1 MFVHSDCI
9 AMACA
14 PLLRITF
21 SLLLTLSC
29 AMQSAT
35 AQTLPAWFDASASTR
50 TNAANAARD
59 GAPPGVAAQVMIA
72 AGDDAAH
79 TVLAVVDAYNRCDAV
94 FDSVRAAVT
103 LAPDRAGDIV
113 QAAAS
118 ATRCPCSGETLWQRS
133 RLERRIRIE
142 QRRDPVLVAPLC
154 GCAAAGAEAA
164 VAVVPERA
172 DEVVEA
178 ALAAG
183 RRASAVV
190 DSLGRIGDDRG
201 PAATS
206 KGAIESA
213 LERALDGALVRVD
226 ARRCERDVVADDAF
240 APEPLWRAGTLSP
253 DDLGVEPGCA
263 SDAGD
268 RDQDGAG
275 SDLALAGYVASSG
288 DRVLVL
294 RNTTRSPIDLAAG
307 NYLLE
312 LSFPGVAPAGR
323 RIALGGRVEPGAAF
337 VVAGRGVAAAWRERA
352 DQIVAGGLLA
362 PGDAVVL
369 RRGLERDGCECSVAS
384 VAGAANGLGPAG
396 ADWLAQQAGIGAA
409 AAPMQIA
416 DRIGQVRPETFA
428 RADWRS
434 PIAATPLQLA
444 RVRGACDAPRSVD
457 GPFMPG
463 APWQA
468 ADSGTYAAAVCASTP
483 ATLLLA
489 RIDAWAPPADG
500 EAPARA
506 VQVFNG
512 TGVDVDLAAEGYV
525 LELFADGA
533 REPARVIPLSGK
545 LVQGESFLVA
555 SNGVPATI
563 QRDARALSD
572 DLAQRALDAVVLR
585 RIATGVGGICRADV
599 YAAAAEVGAPPIV
612 IAAAPEALPEGE
624 PRTDESPIDPDRGGD
639 VASPN

>member
-1 MFVHSDCI
+1 MFVLSDCI

-14 PLLRITF
+14 PVLRISF
-21 SLLLTLSC
+21 GLLLALGC
-29 AMQSAT
+29 AMQPA
-35 AQTLPAWFDASASTR
+35 AARTLPAWFDASASTR

-59 GAPPGVAAQVMIA
+59 GAPPGDAAQVMIT

-118 ATRCPCSGETLWQRS
+118 TTRCPCSGETLWQRS

-190 DSLGRIGDDRG
+190 DSLGRIGDERG
-201 PAATS
+201 PAAT
-206 KGAIESA
+206 
-213 LERALDGALVRVD
+213 LDGALQSAPEGAPEGVLVRVD

-240 APEPLWRAGTLSP
+240 APEPLWRAGALSP
-253 DDLGVEPGCA
+253 DDLDIAPGCA
-263 SDAGD
+263 IDAD
-268 RDQDGAG
+268 DQDQGEAG
-275 SDLALAGYVASSG
+275 SDLALAGYVASAG

-294 RNTTRSPIDLAAG
+294 RNTTRSPIDLTAG
-307 NYLLE
+307 NYQLE
-312 LSFPGVAPAGR
+312 LSFPGMAQAGR
-323 RIALGGRVEPGAAF
+323 RIALSGRVEPGAAF
-337 VVAGRGVAAAWRERA
+337 VVAGRGTASAWRERA

-396 ADWLAQQAGIGAA
+396 RDWLAQQAGVGAG

-416 DRIGQVRPETFA
+416 DRVGQVRPETFA

-444 RVRGACDAPRSVD
+444 REYGVCDAPRSID
-457 GPFMPG
+457 GPFIPG
-463 APWQA
+463 ASWRA
-468 ADSGTYAAAVCASTP
+468 ADSGAYAAAVCATTP

-489 RIDAWAPPADG
+489 RMDAWAPPVEG

-512 TGVDVDLAAEGYV
+512 TGMDVDLAAEGYV
-525 LELFADGA
+525 LEVFADGA

-545 LVQGESFLVA
+545 LAQGDSLLVA
-555 SNGVPATI
+555 SNGVPEAI
-563 QRDARALSD
+563 QRDARTVSD
-572 DLAQRALDAVVLR
+572 DLAQRGLDAVVLR
-585 RIATGVGGICRADV
+585 RIASGVGGICRADV